1 MILAKSASK
10 HIRFFSI
17 KQNSVHLQQVNK
29 LEFFKDQDSAEIFS
43 DLVSTDAAQIVRDL
57 PGQRANKRV
66 VPAVQIG
73 FILHIANLDRV
84 VLNDCRADGVLKQAE
99 LHRRVKLLH
108 LGNHMHLQVPALP
121 LVL

>member
-1 MILAKSASK
+1 VILAKSASK